1 MKRHIIT
8 VLIVTLAFTSTA
20 AQAQS
25 TIRIDS
31 LKKVLGAE
39 ATDTATLK
47 KYLVLAVSK
56 LQTNNTE
63 ARLAILDWLIS
74 TSKKVNH
81 QQMEA
86 NGYCWKGFV
95 YQANGRSDLSIEWF
109 TKALEFSHNIGYGY
123 IENNANIGLATF
135 YFNNGQYD
143 KAMLYFQNVIEV
155 SKKNDFQAA
164 LGSAYFNIANVVFGA
179 TKHLD
184 NPKYDEVIRYMK
196 LSLEIAEKRKDTTY
210 LIRTNI
216 GIGTMYNLKKE
227 YPLSEKY
234 MKQAGAYLTVP
245 HWEHLAPNFYGNLGE
260 IYKVQN
266 KHKEA
271 IENFETGLTVLKKYP
286 DPALEY
292 QIYGSLGES
301 YNAIGDYS
309 NAYKNQLKY
318 SALHDSLL
326 TQEKFAASAELE
338 VKYQQAVKD
347 KEISR
352 LSTEQKIKQ
361 LELEKQKAIIAGNF
375 LEANRKE
382 DEIKLLSQE
391 KELTDLQLVQQEQIL
406 AKNKLQA
413 RTDSQQLQLSK
424 QASLLQEKQI
434 SNQKRT
440 RNYLIGGL
448 TLLGLIAFV
457 LYRNITAKK
466 KAYTQLQYKSEQIK
480 EQALQ
485 LSKQAKQI
493 AQFQSQMNPH
503 FVYNALH
510 NIQGLVLT
518 DEKQKANSQIQ
529 SLAQLMRKTFANADK
544 DDIPLEE
551 EINYLNKYIEFEKTA
566 FGNNLDFEVQVAKEA
581 EGAMVPPM
589 MIQPFIENAIKH
601 AELKKVENPYIKVLI
616 ETENNLLAINITDN
630 GTGIKK
636 EMAEPDKL
644 SHSLSVIKSRLDL
657 LFKGRAD
664 VNSQPVFSVKTM
676 PEITEGTSIKFYLP
690 LNYSY

>member
-1 MKRHIIT
+1 MKRHVIIPLLL
-8 VLIVTLAFTSTA
+8 VLNFTSMRTP
-20 AQAQS
+20 AQGIIS
-25 TIRIDS
+25 IDS
-31 LKKVLGAE
+31 LKKVLAKE

-47 KYLVLAVSK
+47 KYLGLAVSK

-63 ARLAILDWLIS
+63 ARLVVLDWLIN
-74 TSKKVNH
+74 TAKKTNH

-109 TKALEFSHNIGYGY
+109 TKALEFSHNIGYAY
-123 IENNANIGLATF
+123 IENNANIGLGSF
-135 YFNNGQYD
+135 YFTNEQYD
-143 KAMLYFQNVIEV
+143 KALPYFLNVIEV
-155 SKKNDFQAA
+155 SKKNNFQAA
-164 LGSAYFNIANVVFGA
+164 LGSAYLNIANVIYGA
-179 TKHLD
+179 TKHSA
-184 NPKYDEVIRYMK
+184 NPKYDEIIDYMK
-196 LSLEIAEKRKDTTY
+196 LSLEVAEKRHDTTY
-210 LIRTNI
+210 LIKANV
-216 GIGTMYNLKKE
+216 GIGAMYNLKKE
-227 YPLSEKY
+227 YQLSENY
-234 MKQAGAYLTVP
+234 MKQAGRHLSIS

-271 IENFETGLTVLKKYP
+271 IENFHKGLVMLKKYP
-286 DPALEY
+286 DPAFEY

-301 YNAIGDYS
+301 YEAIGDYS

-318 SALHDSLL
+318 SAIHDSLL
-326 TQEKFAASAELE
+326 TQEKFTASAELE
-338 VKYQQAVKD
+338 VKYQQVLKD

-361 LELEKQKAIIAGNF
+361 LQLEKQKAIIAGNF
-375 LEANRKE
+375 LEAKRKE

-391 KELTDLQLVQQEQIL
+391 KELQDLQLAQQQQIL
-406 AKNKLQA
+406 GKNKLQA
-413 RTDSQQLQLSK
+413 KADSQQIQLGK
-424 QASLLQEKQI
+424 QAALLQERRI
-434 SNQKRT
+434 GNQKRT

-448 TLLGLIAFV
+448 GLLGILAFI

-466 KAYTQLQYKSEQIK
+466 KAYIQLQTKSEQIK

-518 DEKQKANSQIQ
+518 DDKQKANGQIQ

-566 FGNNLDFEVQVAKEA
+566 FGTRLDFEVRVTKEA
-581 EGAMVPPM
+581 EGTMVPPM

-616 ETENNLLAINITDN
+616 EIENNLLAIHIKDN

-636 EMAEPDKL
+636 EATETDKL
-644 SHSLSVIKSRLDL
+644 SHSLSVIKSRLDI
-657 LFKGRAD
+657 LFKGKAD
-664 VNSQPVFSVKTM
+664 VNNQPVFSVKTI
-676 PEITEGTSIKFYLP
+676 PEINEGTSIKFYLP

>member
-1 MKRHIIT
+1 
-8 VLIVTLAFTSTA
+8 LAFTGTA
-20 AQAQS
+20 VQAQGI
-25 TIRIDS
+25 IRIDS
-31 LKKVLGAE
+31 LKKVLVTE
-39 ATDTATLK
+39 ATDSATLK

-63 ARLAILDWLIS
+63 ARLIILDWLIS
-74 TSKKVNH
+74 ASKKAKH

-86 NGYCWKGFV
+86 SAYCWKGFV
-95 YQANGRSDLSIEWF
+95 HQANGRSDLSIEWF
-109 TKALEFSHNIGYGY
+109 TKALEFSHTIGYAY
-123 IENNANIGLATF
+123 IENNANIGLGSF
-135 YFNNGQYD
+135 YFNNEQYE
-143 KAMLYFQNVIEV
+143 KALPYFLNVIEV
-155 SKKNDFQAA
+155 SKKNNFQAA
-164 LGSAYFNIANVVFGA
+164 LGSAYLNIANVVFGA
-179 TKHLD
+179 SKHSP
-184 NPKYDEVIRYMK
+184 NPKYDQAIEYMK
-196 LSLEIAEKRKDTTY
+196 LSLDVAEQRKDTTY
-210 LIRTNI
+210 LIKANV
-216 GIGTMYNLKKE
+216 GIGAMYNLKKE
-227 YPLSEKY
+227 YQLSEKY
-234 MKQAGAYLTVP
+234 MKQAGTYLTVSN
-245 HWEHLAPNFYGNLGE
+245 WEHLAPNFYGNLGE
-260 IYKVQN
+260 ICKVQN

-271 IENFETGLTVLKKYP
+271 IENFQKGLAMLKKYP
-286 DPALEY
+286 DPDFEY
-292 QIYGSLGES
+292 KIYGSLGES
-301 YNAIGDYS
+301 YEAIGDFS
-309 NAYKNQLKY
+309 SAYKNQLKY
-318 SALHDSLL
+318 SVLHDSLL
-326 TQEKFAASAELE
+326 TQEKFAESAELE

-352 LSTEQKIKQ
+352 LSTEQKIKL

-375 LEANRKE
+375 LEAKRKE

-391 KELTDLQLVQQEQIL
+391 KELQDLQLVQQEQVL
-406 AKNKLQA
+406 AKNQLQA
-413 RTDSQQLQLSK
+413 KADSQQIEFGK
-424 QASLLQEKQI
+424 KAGLLQEKQI
-434 SNQKRT
+434 SSQKRT
-440 RNYLIGGL
+440 RNYLIGGVG
-448 TLLGLIAFV
+448 LLGLLAFV

-466 KAYTQLQYKSEQIK
+466 KAYTQLQHKSEQLK

-485 LSKQAKQI
+485 LSKQAKLI

-601 AELKKVENPYIKVLI
+601 AELKKVINPYIKVLI

-636 EMAEPDKL
+636 EATEADKL

-657 LFKGRAD
+657 LFKGQAD
-664 VNSQPVFSVKTM
+664 VNNQPVFSVKTI
-676 PEITEGTSIKFYLP
+676 PEINEGTSVKFYLP